1 MGTPAIETAQ
11 PSGLVYSRSVDRLP
25 HWHSM
30 AKTRMWSFSH
40 TSASH
45 SDITLHVSLPKCSQH
60 LFCFKSVLDGQG
72 YKVLCAGLARSTLS
86 MLARHSS
93 CSKSMNNSFSIPKC
107 TACSFSLSPPNS
119 IITYVCELVKIRTH
133 CSFLDI
139 HNHTGAALSDCSL
152 SLFDVL
158 R

>member
-1 MGTPAIETAQ
+1 MGTPATETAQ

-30 AKTRMWSFSH
+30 LKTRIWSFSH

-45 SDITLHVSLPKCSQH
+45 SYIILHVILQKCSQH
-60 LFCFKSVLDGQG
+60 LLCSKSVLDWQG
-72 YKVLCAGLARSTLS
+72 YKVLCAGLARSALS

-93 CSKSMNNSFSIPKC
+93 CSSQWIIHSVLLNVLLVVF
-107 TACSFSLSPPNS
+107 LSPPNS
-119 IITYVCELVKIRTH
+119 IITYVCELVRIRTH

-139 HNHTGAALSDCSL
+139 HNHNGAALSN
-152 SLFDVL
+152 
-158 R
+158 